1 MTFENENPF
10 ALRSTLEYEMPDF
23 TRINDES
30 YLPAFHAGCEDHLHE
45 VHEIIKQEEVTFEN
59 TIVAL
64 ERSGQ
69 MLTRVL
75 TVFYNKSSS
84 DTTDRLDEIEEEIAP
99 KLSAHMDAIRLNQA
113 LFGRIKELYSNRDS
127 LELNNEDAW
136 LLERYYMDFTH
147 AGAHLTDAQRE
158 ELTNLNEELSK
169 LETQFG
175 KNLLTDTNDL
185 GVVVDDVAELD
196 GLSENEI
203 AACAAAAKARGLEGK
218 WLVGM
223 VNFTGHPLL
232 SSMKN
237 RGLRERVMKNSLLKG
252 ARSNDNDNRP
262 VILQIIKLRA
272 KRAELFGVK
281 AHAEHVL
288 QDRNAQNP
296 ENVHKMLKQIAPAA
310 VRNAKLEGADLQK
323 TIDADFERQA
333 KAVLEEIFTDLDQDV
348 VGAMQALAANG
359 DGSTKTLE
367 EIAAVYGVSPARVA
381 EIRNKTA
388 ADVSAATQ
396 TKNGLPF
403 TLESWDWDF
412 YTEAV
417 RLEKYNLDTS
427 AMRPYF
433 ELERVLQDGV
443 FFAANKLFGISFK
456 ERKDIVTYHPDA
468 RAFEVFNED
477 GSKLAL
483 FIGDFY
489 TRDSKRG
496 GAWMNNLVDQNHL
509 LGQLPVVVNN
519 LNVPKPPAGQ
529 PTLLT
534 YDEITTL
541 FHEFGH
547 TLHGILSDV
556 KYPRFSGTSVE
567 RDFVEFPSQ
576 VNEMW
581 LTWPEVLDNY
591 AKHYETGEKIPQEW
605 VDNLKAS
612 AAFNEGHA
620 TTAYLAAAILD
631 LAWHSL
637 DADATVADVE
647 EFEAKA
653 IEAYGLNYSPVP
665 TRYRSTYF
673 SHIFAGG
680 YSAGYYGY
688 IWSEVLDADTVDWFK
703 ENGGLTR
710 ANGDHFRNTLLSR
723 GGSINSMQMFR
734 NFRGRDAT
742 IEPLLKRRGLL

>member
-30 YLPAFHAGCEDHLHE
+30 YLPAFYAGCEQQLAE
-45 VHEIIKQEEVTFEN
+45 VHEIIKQDDVTFEN
-59 TIVAL
+59 TVVAM

-69 MLTRVL
+69 LLMRVL

-84 DTTDRLDEIEEEIAP
+84 DTSDRLDEIEEEVAP
-99 KLSAHMDAIRLNQA
+99 KLAAHMDAIRLNQD
-113 LFGRIKELYSNRDS
+113 LFGRIKHLHENRDS
-127 LELNNEDAW
+127 LELNDEDAW

-158 ELTNLNEELSK
+158 ELKGLNEELSK
-169 LETQFG
+169 LETLFG
-175 KNLLTDTNDL
+175 KNLLADTNDL
-185 GVVVDDVAELD
+185 AVEVDDVAELD

-203 AACAAAAKARGLEGK
+203 AACAAAANARGLEGK

-252 ARSNDNDNRP
+252 NCDVKDNRI
-262 VILQIIKLRA
+262 VIQQIVKLRA

-281 AHAEHVL
+281 THAEHVL

-310 VRNAKLEGADLQK
+310 VRNARAEGADLQK
-323 TIDADFERQA
+323 AIEASGE
-333 KAVLEEIFTDLDQDV
+333 K
-348 VGAMQALAANG
+348 
-359 DGSTKTLE
+359 
-367 EIAAVYGVSPARVA
+367 
-381 EIRNKTA
+381 
-388 ADVSAATQ
+388 
-396 TKNGLPF
+396 F

-417 RLEKYNLDTS
+417 RLEKFNLDTT

-433 ELERVLQDGV
+433 ELERVLHDGV

-496 GAWMNNLVDQNHL
+496 GAWMNNLVDQSHL

-547 TLHGILSDV
+547 TLHGMLSDV

-591 AKHYETGEKIPQEW
+591 ARHYETGEKIPQEW
-605 VDNLKAS
+605 VDNLKAAS
-612 AAFNEGHA
+612 AFNEGHA
-620 TTAYLAAAILD
+620 TTSYLAAAILD

-637 DADATVADVE
+637 DASATVADVE

-653 IEAYGLNYSPVP
+653 IESYGLDYSPVP

-710 ANGDHFRNTLLSR
+710 ANGDHFRNTLLAR

>member
-23 TRINDES
+23 SRINDES
-30 YLPAFHAGCEDHLHE
+30 YLPAFYAGCEQQLGE
-45 VHEIIKQEEVTFEN
+45 VHEIIKQDEVTFEN
-59 TIVAL
+59 TVVAM

-69 MLTRVL
+69 LLMRVL

-84 DTTDRLDEIEEEIAP
+84 DTSDRLDEIEEELAP
-99 KLSAHMDAIRLNQA
+99 KLAAHMDAIRLNQD
-113 LFGRIKELYSNRDS
+113 LFGRIKHLHENRDS

-158 ELTNLNEELSK
+158 ELKGLNEELSK
-169 LETQFG
+169 LETLFG
-175 KNLLTDTNDL
+175 KNLLADTNTL
-185 GVVVDDVAELD
+185 AVEVDDVQELD

-203 AACAAAAKARGLEGK
+203 AACAAAANARGLEGK

-232 SSMKN
+232 ASMKN

-252 ARSNDNDNRP
+252 NCNEIDNRP
-262 VILQIIKLRA
+262 VILQIVKLRA

-281 AHAEHVL
+281 THAEHVL
-288 QDRNAQNP
+288 KDRNAQNP

-310 VRNAKLEGADLQK
+310 VRNARAEGADLQK
-323 TIDADFERQA
+323 AIEASGE
-333 KAVLEEIFTDLDQDV
+333 K
-348 VGAMQALAANG
+348 
-359 DGSTKTLE
+359 
-367 EIAAVYGVSPARVA
+367 
-381 EIRNKTA
+381 
-388 ADVSAATQ
+388 
-396 TKNGLPF
+396 F

-417 RLEKYNLDTS
+417 RLEKFNLDTT

-433 ELERVLQDGV
+433 ELERVLHDGV

-496 GAWMNNLVDQNHL
+496 GAWMNNLVDQSHL

-547 TLHGILSDV
+547 TLHGMLSYV

-591 AKHYETGEKIPQEW
+591 ARHYETGEKIPQEW
-605 VDNLKAS
+605 VDNLKAAS
-612 AAFNEGHA
+612 TFNEGHA
-620 TTAYLAAAILD
+620 TTSYLAAAILD

-637 DADATVADVE
+637 PADATVEDVE
-647 EFEAKA
+647 AFEAKA
-653 IEAYGLNYSPVP
+653 IADYGLDYGPVP

-710 ANGDHFRNTLLSR
+710 ANGDHFRNTLLAR

>member
-23 TRINDES
+23 SRINDES
-30 YLPAFHAGCEDHLHE
+30 YLPAFYAGCEQQLGE
-45 VHEIIKQEEVTFEN
+45 VHDIFKQTEITFEN
-59 TIVAL
+59 TVVAM

-69 MLTRVL
+69 LLMRVL

-84 DTTDRLDEIEEEIAP
+84 DTSDRLDEIEEEVAP
-99 KLSAHMDAIRLNQA
+99 KLAAHMDAIRLNQD
-113 LFGRIKELYSNRDS
+113 LFGRIKHLHENRDS

-158 ELTNLNEELSK
+158 ELKGLNEELSK
-169 LETQFG
+169 LETLFG
-175 KNLLTDTNDL
+175 KNLLADTNTL
-185 GVVVDDVAELD
+185 AVEVDDIAELD

-203 AACAAAAKARGLEGK
+203 AACAAAANTRGLEGK

-252 ARSNDNDNRP
+252 NCDEIDNRP
-262 VILQIIKLRA
+262 VILEIVKLRA

-281 AHAEHVL
+281 THAEHVL

-310 VRNAKLEGADLQK
+310 VRNARAEGADLQK
-323 TIDADFERQA
+323 AIEASGE
-333 KAVLEEIFTDLDQDV
+333 K
-348 VGAMQALAANG
+348 
-359 DGSTKTLE
+359 
-367 EIAAVYGVSPARVA
+367 
-381 EIRNKTA
+381 
-388 ADVSAATQ
+388 
-396 TKNGLPF
+396 F

-417 RLEKYNLDTS
+417 RLEKFNLDTT

-433 ELERVLQDGV
+433 ELERVLHDGV

-496 GAWMNNLVDQNHL
+496 GAWMNNLVDQSHL

-547 TLHGILSDV
+547 TLHGMLSDV

-605 VDNLKAS
+605 VDNLKAAS
-612 AAFNEGHA
+612 TFNEGHA
-620 TTAYLAAAILD
+620 TTSYLAAATLD

-637 DADATVADVE
+637 PADATVSDVE
-647 EFEAKA
+647 AFEAEA
-653 IEAYGLNYSPVP
+653 ITDYGLDYGPVP

-710 ANGDHFRNTLLSR
+710 ANGDHFRSTLLAR

-734 NFRGRDAT
+734 NFRSRDAT

>member
-23 TRINDES
+23 SRINDES
-30 YLPAFHAGCEDHLHE
+30 YLPAFYAGCEQQLGE
-45 VHEIIKQEEVTFEN
+45 VHDIIKQTDVTFEN
-59 TIVAL
+59 TVVAM

-69 MLTRVL
+69 LLMRVL

-84 DTTDRLDEIEEEIAP
+84 DTSDRLDEIEEEVAP
-99 KLSAHMDAIRLNQA
+99 KLAAHMDAIRLNQD
-113 LFGRIKELYSNRDS
+113 LFGRIKHLHENRDS

-158 ELTNLNEELSK
+158 ELKGLNEELSK
-169 LETQFG
+169 LETLFG
-175 KNLLTDTNDL
+175 KNLLADTNTL
-185 GVVVDDVAELD
+185 AVEVDDVQELD

-203 AACAAAAKARGLEGK
+203 AACAAAANARGLEGK

-232 SSMKN
+232 ASMKN

-252 ARSNDNDNRP
+252 NCDEIDNRP
-262 VILQIIKLRA
+262 VILQIVKLRA

-281 AHAEHVL
+281 THAEHVL

-310 VRNAKLEGADLQK
+310 VRNARAEGADLQK
-323 TIDADFERQA
+323 AIEASGE
-333 KAVLEEIFTDLDQDV
+333 K
-348 VGAMQALAANG
+348 
-359 DGSTKTLE
+359 
-367 EIAAVYGVSPARVA
+367 
-381 EIRNKTA
+381 
-388 ADVSAATQ
+388 
-396 TKNGLPF
+396 F

-417 RLEKYNLDTS
+417 RLEKFNLDTT

-433 ELERVLQDGV
+433 ELERVLHDGV

-496 GAWMNNLVDQNHL
+496 GAWMNNLVDQSHL

-519 LNVPKPPAGQ
+519 LNIPKPPAGQ

-534 YDEITTL
+534 YDEIVTL

-547 TLHGILSDV
+547 TLHGMLSDV

-581 LTWPEVLDNY
+581 ITWPEVLDNY
-591 AKHYETGEKIPQEW
+591 ARHHITGEKLPQEW
-605 VDNLKAS
+605 VDNLKAAS
-612 AAFNEGHA
+612 AFNEGHA

-631 LAWHSL
+631 LAWHCL
-637 DADATVADVE
+637 PADANITDVE

-653 IEAYGLNYSPVP
+653 IADYGLDYAPVP

-688 IWSEVLDADTVDWFK
+688 IWSEVLDADTVNWFK
-703 ENGGLTR
+703 ENGGMTR
-710 ANGDHFRNTLLSR
+710 ANGEHFRQTLLSR
-723 GGSINSMQMFR
+723 GGSLNSMQMFR
-734 NFRGRDAT
+734 NFRGQDAT